1 MKSISTIIIL
11 SETEVDFNYNK
22 HLVSMESDTND
33 SFDLIDV
40 FSDHFNYLNSTDY
53 WLTSTDSHISKTN
66 STFDKNINNIN
77 EINDWI
83 NSAFSC
89 ERSKGCHMTLVNKLD
104 ELKLLSP
111 SSSINTRTF
120 TRQKRNSH
128 KRESLFNG
136 SALATLYSPEDENEL
151 IPESTITNGNHNRT
165 FEVQTT
171 KQLNDTFTLNTAET
185 TFTLHNDDYMQLNNI
200 DDVEKMAKIQE
211 ENLRQSCSNSSRQ
224 RSPLRNHMSNLNN
237 RDERLSHLPNSN
249 HINSNTL
256 TKNRDLRHSIANA
269 LVDDLNHYPMAT
281 EDDDEFY
288 YRNGYSPG
296 IEN

>member
-1 MKSISTIIIL
+1 
-11 SETEVDFNYNK
+11 
-22 HLVSMESDTND
+22 MESDTTD
-33 SFDLIDV
+33 SFDLIEV
-40 FSDHFNYLNSTDY
+40 FSDHFNYLESTDY
-53 WLTSTDSHISKTN
+53 WLTSSDSQIN
-66 STFDKNINNIN
+66 PTFDNIN

-111 SSSINTRTF
+111 SASINTRTF

-151 IPESTITNGNHNRT
+151 ITESTITNGNHNKT
-165 FEVQTT
+165 FEVQN
-171 KQLNDTFTLNTAET
+171 KQLNDTFTLTTDN
-185 TFTLHNDDYMQLNNI
+185 TFTLDNDSNI

-211 ENLRQSCSNSSRQ
+211 ENLRQSCSRQ
-224 RSPLRNHMSNLNN
+224 RSPPRNHITNFNN
-237 RDERLSHLPNSN
+237 RDHRLSHLPNSN
-249 HINSNTL
+249 HNVNSNTL
-256 TKNRDLRHSIANA
+256 TKNRDSMLRHSTIANA

-281 EDDDEFY
+281 EDDDHFY
-288 YRNGYSPG
+288 YQNGYSPG
-296 IEN
+296 IENLLILHFNLIDLKLT